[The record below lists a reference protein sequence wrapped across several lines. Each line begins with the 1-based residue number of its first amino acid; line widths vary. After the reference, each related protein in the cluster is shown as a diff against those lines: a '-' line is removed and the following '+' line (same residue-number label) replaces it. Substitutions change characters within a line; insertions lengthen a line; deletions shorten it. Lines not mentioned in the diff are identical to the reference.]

1 MTDDR
6 YKSPRDFSWGMPMGG
21 VWVVT
26 GYLADSFLTSDRYSF
41 ISVTWSYL
49 EPISQNL
56 LSAVL

>member
-6 YKSPRDFSWGMPMGG
+6 YKNSPGFLLGDADGG